1 MMDEILKLFG
11 GAENIWNAIKESA
24 AKAGIESTRMMLE
37 LFYVLKSPGT
47 GLLDKT
53 LIVTALGYQLLPNDV
68 LPREKYGL
76 LGFLDNVVTIG
87 FAYNKVKSSVTPE
100 IENQVN
106 NILLQ
111 WFGVGNEL
119 KEDLQGS
126 LEKLVYKPMQQ
137 ENSIQ
142 QPLTNNNQKPV
153 WSDDEDVVVD

>member
-1 MMDEILKLFG
+1 MRLIPLLKVV
-11 GAENIWNAIKESA
+11 ITIT
-24 AKAGIESTRMMLE
+24 AKAGVESTRMMLE
-37 LFYVLKSPGT
+37 LFYVLKSPET

-53 LIVTALGYQLLPNDV
+53 LIVTALGYQLLPNDI

-106 NILLQ
+106 NILSQ
-111 WFGVGNEL
+111 WFDVAQEKNFETQVD
-119 KEDLQGS
+119 KPVYGS
-126 LEKLVYKPMQQ
+126 QQQ
-137 ENSIQ
+137 ENPMR
-142 QPLTNNNQKPV
+142 QPLTNTNQQPV

>member
-1 MMDEILKLFG
+1 MDEILKLFG

-24 AKAGIESTRMMLE
+24 AKTGIESTRMMLE

-53 LIVTALGYQLLPNDV
+53 LIVTALGYQLLPNDI

-106 NILLQ
+106 NILSQ
-111 WFGVGNEL
+111 WFGVEQVENFEVQA
-119 KEDLQGS
+119 DRPVCDS
-126 LEKLVYKPMQQ
+126 WQQ
-137 ENSIQ
+137 ENPMLP
-142 QPLTNNNQKPV
+142 PLTNTNQQPV
-153 WSDDEDVVVD
+153 WSDDDDVVVD